1 MFVYEKSPVYGN
13 PVVDKSLKFAIR
25 IVRLYKYLVKKD
37 KDLTAVYNQLL
48 KSGTSIGANI
58 SESQGATSTRDFI
71 NKLGIS
77 LKEGFET
84 DYWLQVLYGSEIL
97 DEKEFESLNSDN
109 KELLKILI
117 SIIKT
122 SKDKLN

>member
-1 MFVYEKSPVYGN
+1 LFVYEKSPVYGN
-13 PVVDKSLKFAIR
+13 PIVDKSLKYAIR
-25 IVRLYKYLVKKD
+25 IVKLYKYLVKND

-71 NKLGIS
+71 SKLGIS

-97 DEKEFESLNSDN
+97 EEKEFKSLNSDN
-109 KELLKILI
+109 KELLKLLI

-122 SKDKLN
+122 SKNKSN

>member
-1 MFVYEKSPVYGN
+1 MSVYEKSPVYGN
-13 PVVDKSLKFAIR
+13 PIVDKSLKYAIR
-25 IVRLYKYLVKKD
+25 IVKLYKYLVKND

-58 SESQGATSTRDFI
+58 SESQGATSTKDFI

-97 DEKEFESLNSDN
+97 EEKEFKSLNSDN
-109 KELLKILI
+109 KELLKLLI

-122 SKDKLN
+122 SKNKSN